1 MVNWGIVGTGAIARE
16 FAISM
21 GDSQESNLVAVA
33 SRTRKNADK
42 FALKQNCIGIHG
54 YKELIDNS
62 QIEAVYIATPH
73 TSHFELALYALNAK
87 KSVLCEKP
95 MTMHYEESKEAASHI
110 KKSTIFFM
118 EAILQLKK
126 LTGSINKL
134 LHKPFINQYCI

>member
-1 MVNWGIVGTGAIARE
+1 MVNWGIIGTGAIARA

-73 TSHFELALYALNAK
+73 TSHFAVH
-87 KSVLCEKP
+87 VLWVV
-95 MTMHYEESKEAASHI
+95 
-110 KKSTIFFM
+110 
-118 EAILQLKK
+118 
-126 LTGSINKL
+126 
-134 LHKPFINQYCI
+134 

>member
-73 TSHFELALYALNAK
+73 TSHFELALYGRKDMKWDRQKLEEGNQP
-87 KSVLCEKP
+87 VL
-95 MTMHYEESKEAASHI
+95 YSK
-110 KKSTIFFM
+110 
-118 EAILQLKK
+118 
-126 LTGSINKL
+126 
-134 LHKPFINQYCI
+134 